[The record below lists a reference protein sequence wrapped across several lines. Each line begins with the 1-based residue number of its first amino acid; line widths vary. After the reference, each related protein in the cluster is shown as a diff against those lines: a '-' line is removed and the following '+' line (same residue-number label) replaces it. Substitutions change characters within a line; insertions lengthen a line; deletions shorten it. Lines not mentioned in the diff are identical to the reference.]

1 MSLIDFKLSNAE
13 FFEMPQ
19 LSGGT
24 APAGALFGIEIRT
37 EEMTDKRD
45 PNIDGTIDWTNNLGA
60 SWPYVSNISNSSPS
74 PNTSGERTVTSY
86 FGELQVPL
94 DDRLVVQAAL
104 RGDQF
109 TDVGNSLVGKFA
121 MGWDI
126 SDYVK
131 LRGSVSTAFAAPN
144 LIFIN
149 EGLVARSNTRTDAVY
164 ELSLIHI

>member
-1 MSLIDFKLSNAE
+1 MA
-13 FFEMPQ
+13 
-19 LSGGT
+19 
-24 APAGALFGIEIRT
+24 
-37 EEMTDKRD
+37 
-45 PNIDGTIDWTNNLGA
+45 
-60 SWPYVSNISNSSPS
+60 YVSNISNSSPS

-164 ELSLIHI
+164 EYFANVSGNPIADPEYQLQRVAQGNPDLKPEESENLSWVLC

>member
-1 MSLIDFKLSNAE
+1 
-13 FFEMPQ
+13 
-19 LSGGT
+19 
-24 APAGALFGIEIRT
+24 
-37 EEMTDKRD
+37 MTDLLFQQRF
-45 PNIDGTIDWTNNLGA
+45 
-60 SWPYVSNISNSSPS
+60 
-74 PNTSGERTVTSY
+74 E
-86 FGELQVPL
+86 
-94 DDRLVVQAAL
+94 
-104 RGDQF
+104 GDQF

-164 ELSLIHI
+164 EYFANVSGNPIADPEYQLQRLLKVTQTLNRKSQKTFHGVLC